1 MVGGRYG
8 KVKGF
13 NFYLQ
18 KNERLKPFE
27 RKKLLTESEIMIS
40 KLIDEEVN
48 RMGSIENI
56 DSNITLLD
64 SSNSDLELKEIWNN
78 LYKNYGYR
86 FDRFKEKWE
95 RDSIGKI
102 KDFGDNKDET
112 ESFNPLKI
120 DWIEKRKKKIKFYN
134 DMG

>member
-1 MVGGRYG
+1 
-8 KVKGF
+8 
-13 NFYLQ
+13 
-18 KNERLKPFE
+18 
-27 RKKLLTESEIMIS
+27 MIS

-64 SSNSDLELKEIWNN
+64 SSHSDLELMEIWNN
-78 LYKNYGYR
+78 LYQNYGYR

-102 KDFGDNKDET
+102 KDFGNKKDET
-112 ESFNPLKI
+112 KSITPLKI
-120 DWIEKRKKKIKFYN
+120 DWLEERKKKIKLYDF
-134 DMG
+134 G